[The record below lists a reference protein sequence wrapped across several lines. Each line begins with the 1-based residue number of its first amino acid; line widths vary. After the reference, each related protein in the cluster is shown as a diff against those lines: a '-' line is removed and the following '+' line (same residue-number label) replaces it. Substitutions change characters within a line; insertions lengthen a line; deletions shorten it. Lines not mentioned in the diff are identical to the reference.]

1 MHLSGMSNAGVTC
14 KTSGTPLPP
23 TVGKSRNRVYCGGV
37 CRNVAYLD
45 GRGVAPVVKRH
56 DGSRT

>member
-1 MHLSGMSNAGVTC
+1 MSNAGVTC